1 MFEPS
6 GSSSWS
12 DRVEAT
18 GVATNGGIVL
28 AADAK
33 SLLVGVRPSN
43 RLTYSPLIATT
54 NSGRSWSTG
63 LLENGLAHV
72 PSSLAISSSGAAL
85 ALAPARRGGRQ
96 VLISH
101 AGKAHLVS
109 WQVLL
114 DSRMFAS
121 SAPAWPCAPRSFTAV
136 GFAGTARL
144 VGAVCQRAGTA
155 GLFAELGHH
164 WRAEGPQISRGAG
177 SAEVLDLVPR
187 GEGLAAIIELHPRRP
202 ATGSLLAAWSSDGS
216 SWLASGYLRF
226 PANEHLTSLGP
237 AGGQGVFV
245 LMTGAGGQEKL
256 AVVNGPRSR
265 SWHYL
270 PAPPAKTQTVT
281 FGPLGSA
288 QALAVNQ
295 SVIDVWDLAG
305 RGGAGSGGA
314 GSGGAGSGGAGGG
327 GAGGGGAGGG
337 GARAHGARWH
347 QSQAMQISIQYGASG

>member
-1 MFEPS
+1 MGHLDQPRNTFWQLTFEPS

-12 DRVEAT
+12 DRAEAT

-28 AADAK
+28 AANTK

-72 PSSLAISSSGAAL
+72 PSSLAISPSGAAL
-85 ALAPARRGGRQ
+85 ALAPARRGGRE
-96 VLISH
+96 VLISQ

-109 WQVLL
+109 WEVLL
-114 DSRMFAS
+114 ESRMFAS
-121 SAPAWPCAPRSFTAV
+121 TAPAERCAPTSFTAV
-136 GFAGTARL
+136 GYAGTAPV
-144 VGAVCQRAGTA
+144 VGAACQRAGAA
-155 GLFAELGHH
+155 GLFTELGGH
-164 WRAEGPQISRGAG
+164 WTAEGPQIPRGTG

-187 GEGLAAIIELHPRRP
+187 GEGLATIIELHPPRP
-202 ATGSLLAAWSSDGS
+202 ATESLLAAWSSDGT
-216 SWLASGYLRF
+216 SWRASGYLRL
-226 PANEHLTSLGP
+226 PAGEHLTSLGP

-245 LMTGAGGQEKL
+245 LMTGAGDQEKL
-256 AVVNGPRSR
+256 AVVNGPGSR
-265 SWHYL
+265 SWYFL
-270 PAPPAKTQTVT
+270 PAPPAETQTVT

-305 RGGAGSGGA
+305 G
-314 GSGGAGSGGAGGG
+314 GGAGGG

-337 GARAHGARWH
+337 GARTRGVGWH
-347 QSQAMQISIQYGASG
+347 QSQVMHIAIQYGASG